1 MVMLSDREIE
11 RWYLGLPF
19 ETTGNNGKGRRERDS
34 GDPLVVVDFPTMT
47 EEDIER
53 LCLGFPFKAA

>member
-1 MVMLSDREIE
+1 
-11 RWYLGLPF
+11 LPF

-53 LCLGFPFKAA
+53 LCLGLPFKAA